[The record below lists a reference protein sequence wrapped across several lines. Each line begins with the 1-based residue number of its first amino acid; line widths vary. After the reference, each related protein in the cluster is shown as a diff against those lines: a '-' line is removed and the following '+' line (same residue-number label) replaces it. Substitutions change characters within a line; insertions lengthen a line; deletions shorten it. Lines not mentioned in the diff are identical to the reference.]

1 MLVDLCPARSD
12 AWRGWKASG
21 GDVGRRQ
28 ARGQPPRS
36 TDHAYRAA
44 TRNRRERGRVCWSG
58 WSTWWSERMPCSS
71 AAPWGP
77 LDALGRGPQSTEN
90 RPLCGGCESK
100 VRGRRQPQNSRELA
114 PMGWWTRPYAQTP
127 VVWAFFACST
137 APEYLGIARYF
148 DRLCLKM
155 LRHTTSYFRGS
166 VLDYLSNQRRTKQRV
181 DSFWCVL

>member
-28 ARGQPPRS
+28 ARGQPRRGR
-36 TDHAYRAA
+36 DHTYRAA

-77 LDALGRGPQSTEN
+77 LDAPGRGPQSTEN
-90 RPLCGGCESK
+90 RPLCEGCESK

-127 VVWAFFACST
+127 VVWVPPDHLPRTHSDPRHLT
-137 APEYLGIARYF
+137 SRDSNIRP
-148 DRLCLKM
+148 K
-155 LRHTTSYFRGS
+155 LREAVKAMRPVKFYGTWPGF
-166 VLDYLSNQRRTKQRV
+166 VN
-181 DSFWCVL
+181 

>member
-1 MLVDLCPARSD
+1 MDLCPARSD

-21 GDVGRRQ
+21 GDIKRRQ

-90 RPLCGGCESK
+90 RPLCQGCESK

-137 APEYLGIARYF
+137 APEHLGHYCERLEKTAVSTRSKRLRKWKGRLPKRNFRISLCALPTTQMIA
-148 DRLCLKM
+148 
-155 LRHTTSYFRGS
+155 S
-166 VLDYLSNQRRTKQRV
+166 
-181 DSFWCVL
+181 W

>member
-1 MLVDLCPARSD
+1 MDLCPARSD

-21 GDVGRRQ
+21 GDIKRRQ

-36 TDHAYRAA
+36 TVHAYRAA

-90 RPLCGGCESK
+90 RPLCEGRESK

-137 APEYLGIARYF
+137 APEH
-148 DRLCLKM
+148 
-155 LRHTTSYFRGS
+155 LRIRRCFTERKWSYFRS
-166 VLDYLSNQRRTKQRV
+166 M
-181 DSFWCVL
+181 SFGREPGVKHTF

>member
-28 ARGQPPRS
+28 ARGQPRRGR
-36 TDHAYRAA
+36 DHTYRAA

-77 LDALGRGPQSTEN
+77 PDALGRGPQSTEN
-90 RPLCGGCESK
+90 RPLCEGCESK

-127 VVWAFFACST
+127 VGLALSHVRPPVNDRRIRRFFTTSREQKT
-137 APEYLGIARYF
+137 PPDRSFFRF
-148 DRLCLKM
+148 DRFRPSLKEK
-155 LRHTTSYFRGS
+155 R
-166 VLDYLSNQRRTKQRV
+166 
-181 DSFWCVL
+181 